1 MAVEMETHNALSHF
15 EVVTLFVPDVM
26 AARAF
31 YNRVFAVEEVF
42 GDENSAVLKFDGTMI
57 NLLQETQAPIL
68 VDPLPVGTGGPRM
81 LLTVRVDDVDTECQ
95 RLRELGVPL
104 LNGLMDRPW
113 GRRTAAFAD
122 PAGACMGIRP
132 RAGALG
138 ARESLT

>member
-1 MAVEMETHNALSHF
+1 MTLSHF
-15 EVVTLFVPDVM
+15 EVVTLFVPDVA
-26 AARAF
+26 AARTF

-42 GDENSAVLKFDGTMI
+42 GDDNSAVLKFDGTMI
-57 NLLQETQAPIL
+57 NLLQDTQAPTL

-104 LNGLMDRPW
+104 INGPMNRPW

-122 PAGACMGIRP
+122 PAGHVWEFAHEL
-132 RAGALG
+132 AG
-138 ARESLT
+138 